1 MLKKEFI
8 HQRKEKK
15 IEQIKTSTLKME
27 QYKVF
32 VLLKDSVESNFV
44 TKKLIKE
51 MIYQMVNI
59 LLKIYKV

>member
-15 IEQIKTSTLKME
+15 IEQIKTSNLKME

-59 LLKIYKV
+59 LLKMYKV

>member
-32 VLLKDSVESNFV
+32 VLLTDSVESNFV

-59 LLKIYKV
+59 LLKMYKV

>member
-15 IEQIKTSTLKME
+15 IEQIKTSALKME

-59 LLKIYKV
+59 LLKMYKV

>member
-59 LLKIYKV
+59 LLKMYKV